1 MTQTEASKPRRS
13 EKWPSNHKAASAQ
26 LYVRY
31 CDCSSSISH
40 SSVSVHLLYS
50 HFILPRLHYGA
61 ISDSNSIVL
70 QNLATSIQSNHL
82 PSNGQVLKLAR
93 RLRSEVHKI
102 EQHEKLG
109 KKMRANLPILARRDN
124 LSLYTRLVRLQ
135 VAAYHSTNMLSKESD
150 HSHGHGTD
158 KHLNDEFHFV
168 PPPSASGSRV
178 DPSSSGAQ
186 GEASPYPDGK
196 TVFGRSGG
204 AGSPFGGEKG
214 PASSSAP
221 GGSSSSGPAWNYSQF
236 TSQSGDS
243 SSSSQNAGASGA
255 AGGAPTKA
263 NPLPIYIVPNK
274 WSWLNWALTAILI
287 GVMIYFWSNSSSSG
301 GGPLS
306 ALLGNRFEIA
316 DPSELTFD
324 DVKGNAEAKE
334 ELFDVVE
341 YLKDPEQFAKLGIKV
356 PKGILLT
363 GPPGTGKT
371 MLARVVAS
379 ESGVPFIST
388 SGAEFEEM
396 LVGVGA
402 RRVRQLFELAKKN
415 APCIVFIDEIDAV
428 GARRDDMSNSHHR
441 MSINQLLVEMDG
453 FSPSEGIVVIGA
465 TNLAEVLDPALI
477 RPGRFDR
484 KVSMELP
491 DPQARKEILDHYL
504 KGKKTGADVATGTL
518 ARAAAGFSGADLET
532 MVNWAAIIASK
543 KKSTLITM
551 RMLEE
556 ALFNVAMGRER
567 KSLVLNDFTRKLC
580 AYHEGGHALVSLK
593 TPGSMDIRRA
603 TLVPRGE
610 ALGMVNYLAKEDSPL
625 TTQTELLARMDTA
638 MGGRAAEE
646 LIYGAS
652 QITQGAGSDF
662 EQATRIATAM
672 VMQLGMS
679 PRLGPVY
686 LSGDKNARISPE
698 TQLIVEEETR
708 RLLKESYNR
717 AIGVLK
723 SNESELHLLA
733 SALLKYESLT
743 VEEIKRAIAGDPLLE
758 KQAEVEEARD
768 LDKLIE
774 EENAAQRL
782 KRKEEAAERR
792 KRAAATAAG
801 ADAKNKGEEPKVKVN
816 LASTKEE

>member
-1 MTQTEASKPRRS
+1 MASFRNSSPCGVI
-13 EKWPSNHKAASAQ
+13 SA
-26 LYVRY
+26 LK
-31 CDCSSSISH
+31 
-40 SSVSVHLLYS
+40 
-50 HFILPRLHYGA
+50 
-61 ISDSNSIVL
+61 
-70 QNLATSIQSNHL
+70 ATSE
-82 PSNGQVLKLAR
+82 PSPKLVLVAAK
-93 RLRSEVHKI
+93 RLRTEV
-102 EQHEKLG
+102 L
-109 KKMRANLPILARRDN
+109 NLSTKEVLESKVAQIAGRTRLLDKRDN
-124 LSLYTRLVRLQ
+124 LQLYTRLVRLQ
-135 VAAYHSTNMLSKESD
+135 VAAYHASARLEKENAEQAST
-150 HSHGHGTD
+150 GGD
-158 KHLNDEFHFV
+158 KGMSEEFKFV
-168 PPPSASGSRV
+168 PPAQGAGGASNQHVNEHQKEAHARTSETGKSSGLGGAQYANSEASKN
-178 DPSSSGAQ
+178 SSSGSTGWNFASFSGANAQ
-186 GEASPYPDGK
+186 SGGEASKDGA
-196 TVFGRSGG
+196 SGG
-204 AGSPFGGEKG
+204 ANHGG
-214 PASSSAP
+214 
-221 GGSSSSGPAWNYSQF
+221 
-236 TSQSGDS
+236 
-243 SSSSQNAGASGA
+243 
-255 AGGAPTKA
+255 PTKT

-274 WSWLNWALTAILI
+274 WAWLNWALSAVLVVVLI
-287 GVMIYFWSNSSSSG
+287 MIWSNSSGSG

-316 DPSELTFD
+316 EPGELSFD

-341 YLKDPEQFAKLGIKV
+341 YLKDPEQFAKLGIKI

-402 RRVRQLFELAKKN
+402 RRVRQLFEMAKKN

-428 GARRDDMSNSHHR
+428 GARRDDMNNSHHR

-453 FSPSEGIVVIGA
+453 FAPNEGIVVIGA
-465 TNLAEVLDPALI
+465 TNLSEVLDQALI

-491 DPQARKEILDHYL
+491 DPKARKEILDHYL
-504 KGKKTGADVATGTL
+504 KGKTLSNDVATGTL

-532 MVNWAAIIASK
+532 MVNWAAIISSK
-543 KKSTLITM
+543 KKSTSITM

-567 KSLVLNDFTRKLC
+567 KSLALNDFTRTLC

-625 TTQTELLARMDTA
+625 TTKTELLARMDTA

-646 LIYGAS
+646 LIYGQA
-652 QITQGAGSDF
+652 QVTQGAGSDF
-662 EQATRIATAM
+662 EQATRIATTM

-679 PRLGPVY
+679 PKLGPVHM
-686 LSGDKNARISPE
+686 SMEKNARISPE
-698 TQLIVEEETR
+698 TLTLVEEETR
-708 RLLKESYNR
+708 RLLKESYDR
-717 AIGVLK
+717 AFHVLS
-723 SNESELHLLA
+723 SNEDELHLLA
-733 SALLKYESLT
+733 AALLKYESLT
-743 VEEIKRAIAGDPLLE
+743 VDEIKRAIAGDPLAE
-758 KQAEVEEARD
+758 KQQELDLSRTRDQELEDEA
-768 LDKLIE
+768 I
-774 EENAAQRL
+774 AARK

-792 KRAAATAAG
+792 RLAQQQQQSTG
-801 ADAKNKGEEPKVKVN
+801 SAKKSSEPSVKVN
-816 LASTKEE
+816 LASSNAKDSE